1 VPDPTIAIVGAGR
14 LGQALGRL
22 LRENNQ
28 NVVAVASRSLNSA
41 RRAASFI
48 GDSTEALP
56 IEQIPSRATHLLIAT
71 PDSTI
76 TDVAR
81 QLAAAGMRGG
91 VALHTCGALGPDAL
105 APLAA
110 GGIACGLLHPLQTIP
125 NPEAGVQALPG
136 VAFSIDGDREALKW
150 ANGIVDLLDGIA
162 LRIPADK
169 KTVYHA
175 AAVMASNYTVALM
188 DAALE
193 LMENAGVPR
202 DVARQALIPLVESSV
217 ANALNESPEQA
228 LTGPIRRG
236 DAATVSAHLSALD
249 ESHADLY
256 RALGRHTV
264 ALALRAGLDEAAAR
278 QLHQALRE
286 NEDLDA

>member
-48 GDSTEALP
+48 GDKTEAVP
-56 IEQIPSRATHLLIAT
+56 IDQIPARATHILIAT
-71 PDSTI
+71 PDSAI

-81 QLAAAGMRGG
+81 QLAEAGMNGG

-110 GGIACGLLHPLQTIP
+110 AGTACGLLHPLQTIP
-125 NPEAGVQALPG
+125 NPEAGVYALTG
-136 VAFSIDGDREALKW
+136 VAFSIDGDRKALNW
-150 ANGIVDLLDGIA
+150 ANRIVDLFDGIA

-193 LMENAGVPR
+193 LMEDAGVRR
-202 DVARQALIPLVESSV
+202 DVARQALRPLVESSV
-217 ANALNESPEQA
+217 ANALNESPGKA

-249 ESHADLY
+249 ESHAALY
-256 RALGRHTV
+256 LALGRHTV
-264 ALALRAGLDEAAAR
+264 ALARRAGLDEAAAR
-278 QLHQALRE
+278 QLRQALRE

>member
-1 VPDPTIAIVGAGR
+1 MPDPTIAIVGGGR

-28 NVVAVASRSLNSA
+28 NVVAVASSSLNSA

-48 GDSTEALP
+48 GDKTEAVP
-56 IEQIPSRATHLLIAT
+56 IERIPSRATHVLIAT
-71 PDSTI
+71 PDGAI

-81 QLAAAGMRGG
+81 QLTAAGMRGG

-105 APLAA
+105 APLADA
-110 GGIACGLLHPLQTIP
+110 GTACGVLHPLQTIP
-125 NPEAGVQALPG
+125 NPEAGLRALTG
-136 VAFSIDGDREALKW
+136 VAFSIDGDEEALNW
-150 ANGIVDLLDGIA
+150 ANRIVTLLEGIA

-175 AAVMASNYTVALM
+175 AAVMASNYTVSLL

-193 LMENAGVPR
+193 LMEDAGIPR
-202 DVARQALIPLVESSV
+202 DDARPALIPLVESSV
-217 ANALNESPEQA
+217 SNALNDSPEQA

-249 ESHADLY
+249 ERHATLY

-264 ALALRAGLDEAAAR
+264 ALARRAGLDEAATR
-278 QLHQALRE
+278 QLLHALRE
-286 NEDLDA
+286 NEDSDA